1 MLSSMTQ
8 EWNLLMDSR
17 LMSAVRL
24 TVEPRHECEFGF
36 LAYPA
41 KISIKTGNED
51 MSILPGPRRE
61 P

>member
-8 EWNLLMDSR
+8 EWNLLIDSR

-24 TVEPRHECEFGF
+24 PVEPRHAFKFGS

-51 MSILPGPRRE
+51 MSILPGPGRE